1 MRRRTSRRRVLATG
15 DSGPGMAWAS
25 FEPRALIA
33 WSTRWAS
40 TNAPTTVITAV
51 MAPLC
56 SPQNDAAMGRST
68 TAMGAT
74 QAISRRRTPVA
85 LRSAGFGFLF
95 SRAIV
100 LLVALA
106 AVAAF
111 GVDARNE
118 GLFDSFGLT
127 HPFLDSLLS
136 PLARWDSV
144 WYLGIAHDG
153 YSGASSAFFPLY
165 PLLVRAFAVSGSPAA
180 LLVSA
185 YFVSLASL
193 FGALWVMHRLVALEL
208 GSEAGARSAVLLL
221 AVFPAALWFGAP
233 YSQSLFLLLSV
244 GAFYAA
250 RTGRWWLA
258 GTLAALAAATR
269 SAGIVLVVPLLVLW
283 WKSRPRRAAAV
294 GWLAL
299 APLGLAT
306 YSLYL
311 ALAVGDGFAYL
322 HLQDVWFR
330 SFAGPFGGV
339 WDGAVAA
346 WDGLR
351 QLVSGS
357 RTHVYFTAAGGD
369 PIDVAWH
376 NLELF
381 GFLVLGV
388 AGAVGVLRRLPLAY
402 GAYVL
407 AALAL
412 PLSFPVGPQPLMS
425 LPRFLA
431 VLFPLFMW
439 LALACSGRR
448 LRRGLVLGLFALG
461 LAAFTARYAT
471 WH

>member
-1 MRRRTSRRRVLATG
+1 
-15 DSGPGMAWAS
+15 
-25 FEPRALIA
+25 
-33 WSTRWAS
+33 
-40 TNAPTTVITAV
+40 
-51 MAPLC
+51 
-56 SPQNDAAMGRST
+56 
-68 TAMGAT
+68 MGAM
-74 QAISRRRTPVA
+74 QAISRRRVPAA
-85 LRSAGFGFLF
+85 LRSAGLTFLWT
-95 SRAIV
+95 R
-100 LLVALA
+100 LLVLAVALL

-111 GVDARNE
+111 GVDARNQDV
-118 GLFDSFGLT
+118 FDSFGLT
-127 HPFLDSLLS
+127 HPFLEGLLS

-144 WYLGIAHDG
+144 WYLGIAHGGYDG
-153 YSGASSAFFPLY
+153 TSSAFFPLY
-165 PLLVRAFAVSGSPAA
+165 PLLVRAFAVSGSPGA

-185 YFVSLASL
+185 YAVSLASL
-193 FGALWVMHRLVALEL
+193 LGALWVMQRLVALEL
-208 GSEAGARSAVLLL
+208 GSEALARSSVLLL
-221 AVFPAALWFGAP
+221 AVFPGALWFGAP
-233 YSQSLFLLLSV
+233 YSESLFLLLSV

-250 RTGRWWLA
+250 RTGRWWVA
-258 GTLAALAAATR
+258 GALAALAAATR

-283 WKSRPRRAAAV
+283 WQSRPRKAAAL
-294 GWLAL
+294 GWIAL
-299 APLGLAT
+299 APLGLVA

-339 WDGAVAA
+339 WDGLVAA

-351 QLVSGS
+351 QLASGS

-369 PIDVAWH
+369 PIAVAWH

-381 GFLVLGV
+381 GFLVLGAV
-388 AGAVGVLRRLPLAY
+388 GVVGVLRRLPLAY

-439 LALACSGRR
+439 LALALSERVVARR
-448 LRRGLVLGLFALG
+448 FVLALSLAGLCV
-461 LAAFTARYAT
+461 FTARYAT
-471 WH
+471 WHWVA

>member
-1 MRRRTSRRRVLATG
+1 M
-15 DSGPGMAWAS
+15 WAS
-25 FEPRALIA
+25 AKAR
-33 WSTRWAS
+33 
-40 TNAPTTVITAV
+40 TTVTAAV
-51 MAPLC
+51 IAPLW
-56 SPQNDAAMGRST
+56 SSQNEAAMGRST

-74 QAISRRRTPVA
+74 QAISRRRVEGA
-85 LRSAGFGFLF
+85 LRSSALTFAWT
-95 SRAIV
+95 R
-100 LLVALA
+100 LLVL
-106 AVAAF
+106 AVALLAVALF
-111 GVDARNE
+111 GVDAHNE
-118 GLFDSFGLT
+118 SLFDSPALT
-127 HPFLDSLLS
+127 HPFFDSLLS

-153 YSGASSAFFPLY
+153 YSGASTAFFPLY
-165 PLLVRAFAVSGSPAA
+165 PLLVRAFAVSGSPGA

-208 GSEAGARSAVLLL
+208 GSEAVARSAVLLL
-221 AVFPAALWFGAP
+221 AVFPAALWVGAP
-233 YSQSLFLLLSV
+233 YSESLFLLLSV

-258 GTLAALAAATR
+258 GALAALAAATR
-269 SAGIVLVVPLLVLW
+269 SAGIVLLVPLLVLW
-283 WKSRPRRAAAV
+283 WKSRPRRAASV

-299 APLGLAT
+299 APLGLAA

-351 QLVSGS
+351 QVVSGS

-369 PIDVAWH
+369 PIAVGWH

-381 GFLVLGV
+381 GFLVFAVV
-388 AGAVGVLRRLPLAY
+388 AVVGVWRRLPRAY
-402 GAYVL
+402 GAYVI

-439 LALACSGRR
+439 LAMACRSRR
-448 LRRGLVLGLFALG
+448 RRLFALAV
-461 LAAFTARYAT
+461 LTASLVAFTARYAT
-471 WH
+471 WHWVA

>member
-1 MRRRTSRRRVLATG
+1 MWTRLLVL
-15 DSGPGMAWAS
+15 
-25 FEPRALIA
+25 
-33 WSTRWAS
+33 
-40 TNAPTTVITAV
+40 V
-51 MAPLC
+51 
-56 SPQNDAAMGRST
+56 
-68 TAMGAT
+68 
-74 QAISRRRTPVA
+74 VA
-85 LRSAGFGFLF
+85 LVA
-95 SRAIV
+95 
-100 LLVALA
+100 VAL
-106 AVAAF
+106 F
-111 GVDARNE
+111 GVDARNA
-118 GLFDSFGLT
+118 GAFDNAALT

-144 WYLGIAHDG
+144 WYLGIAHSA

-165 PLLVRAFAVSGSPAA
+165 PLLVRAFAPGGSPAA

-193 FGALWVMHRLVALEL
+193 LGALLLMHRLAALEL
-208 GSEAGARSAVLLL
+208 GSEALARTTVLMM
-221 AVFPAALWFGAP
+221 AVFPGALWLGAP
-233 YSQSLFLLLSV
+233 YSESLFLLLSV

-250 RTGRWWLA
+250 RTGRWWVA
-258 GTLAALAAATR
+258 GCTAALATATR
-269 SAGIVLVVPLLVLW
+269 SAGLVLVVPLLVLW
-283 WKSRPRRAAAV
+283 WQSQPRRRV
-294 GWLAL
+294 RDLGWIAL
-299 APLGLAT
+299 APLGLAA

-311 ALAVGDGFAYL
+311 ALEVGDGFAYL

-339 WDGAVAA
+339 VDGAVAA

-351 QLVSGS
+351 QVVSGS
-357 RTHVYFTAAGGD
+357 RAHVYFTAAGGD
-369 PIDVAWH
+369 PIDVGWH

-388 AGAVGVLRRLPLAY
+388 IGAVGVVRRLPRAY

-439 LALACSGRR
+439 LALECRERPLARR
-448 LRRGLVLGLFALG
+448 ALLAVSTLGLCV
-461 LAAFTARYAT
+461 FTARYAT
-471 WH
+471 WHWVA

>member
-1 MRRRTSRRRVLATG
+1 
-15 DSGPGMAWAS
+15 
-25 FEPRALIA
+25 
-33 WSTRWAS
+33 
-40 TNAPTTVITAV
+40 
-51 MAPLC
+51 
-56 SPQNDAAMGRST
+56 
-68 TAMGAT
+68 MGAT
-74 QAISRRRTPVA
+74 QAISRRRAEGA
-85 LRSAGFGFLF
+85 LRSSAFTFAWT
-95 SRAIV
+95 RALV
-100 LLVALA
+100 LAVALIS
-106 AVAAF
+106 VALF

-118 GLFDSFGLT
+118 YLFDSFGLT

-165 PLLVRAFAVSGSPAA
+165 PLLVRVFAVSGSPGA
-180 LLVSA
+180 LLVSS

-208 GSEAGARSAVLLL
+208 GSEALARSAVLLL
-221 AVFPAALWFGAP
+221 AVFPGALWFGAP
-233 YSQSLFLLLSV
+233 YSESLFLLLSV

-258 GTLAALAAATR
+258 GSVAALAAATR

-283 WKSRPRRAAAV
+283 WQGRPRRAAAA
-294 GWLAL
+294 GWIAL
-299 APLGLAT
+299 APLGLAA

-330 SFAGPFGGV
+330 TFAGPFGGV

-351 QLVSGS
+351 QVVSGS
-357 RTHVYFTAAGGD
+357 RTHVYFSAAGGD

-381 GFLVLGV
+381 GFLVLG
-388 AGAVGVLRRLPLAY
+388 ALGAVGVLRRLPRAY
-402 GAYVL
+402 GAYVV

-439 LALACSGRR
+439 LALALRERTRVRR
-448 LRRGLVLGLFALG
+448 FVLALSVAGLVAY
-461 LAAFTARYAT
+461 TARYAT
-471 WH
+471 WHWVA